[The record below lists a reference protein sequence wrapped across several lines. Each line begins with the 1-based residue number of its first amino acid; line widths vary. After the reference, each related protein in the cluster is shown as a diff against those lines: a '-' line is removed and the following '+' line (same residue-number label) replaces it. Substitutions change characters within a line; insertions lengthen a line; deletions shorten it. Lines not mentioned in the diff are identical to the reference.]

1 MEELSKRI
9 DDVHKRFDDLRGDVN
24 RRFDDV
30 NRRFDDVDRRFD
42 DVNRRIE
49 ELIAQTGQFRTEI
62 STELRELRADMRAHF
77 RWTVTT
83 MVALFG
89 VTVPVWMW
97 FLSLILK
104 FR

>member
-1 MEELSKRI
+1 M
-9 DDVHKRFDDLRGDVN
+9 
-24 RRFDDV
+24 

-42 DVNRRIE
+42 DVDRRFG
-49 ELIAQTGQFRTEI
+49 ELTAQMTQLRSEI
-62 STELRELRADMRAHF
+62 SAELRELRADMRSHF

-89 VTVPVWMW
+89 LAVPVWMW

-104 FR
+104 LR